1 MVKCEPYNSLNIFKQ
16 NRKMKHPYFFILILF
31 FLTTVVTAQVTLVA
45 PTKMVKSGDSVVVEL
60 RVKTKDTLSTMQF
73 TLSWN
78 PSILSFGRV
87 DTLGGFPPSAV
98 TDEFGYSNTSQGK
111 LTFVWISSSNSGL
124 KIADSLEVFKIVF
137 KAMGANGTNSPLQY
151 VASPTPIK
159 ASNAQLMSLAVTTQ
173 EGSIKLGTTAT
184 KEENSLN
191 VFVSSLEL
199 KQNRPNPFHNQ
210 TIIPF
215 ELRESSEVA
224 LAVYDF
230 KGQKVL
236 EKKGFYNRGEHEWVL
251 NTEGVLVNGFYVY
264 SIRTQKGHE
273 SKVFIKN

>member
-16 NRKMKHPYFFILILF
+16 NRKMKHPYFFILILI
-31 FLTTVVTAQVTLVA
+31 FLTTAVAAQVTLVA

-60 RVKTKDTLSTMQF
+60 RVKTRDTLSTMQF
-73 TLSWN
+73 TMSWN

-98 TDEFGYSNTSQGK
+98 SDEFGYSSISQGK
-111 LTFVWISSSNSGL
+111 LAFVWISSSNSGL

-137 KAMGANGTNSPLQY
+137 KAIGANGTNSPLQY
-151 VASPTPIK
+151 VASPTQIK
-159 ASNAQLMSLAVTTQ
+159 ASNAQLMSLVVTTQ

-184 KEENSLN
+184 KEDKSYITL
-191 VFVSSLEL
+191 VSSLEL
-199 KQNRPNPFHNQ
+199 KQNKPNPFHNQ

-215 ELRESSEVA
+215 ALRESSEVI
-224 LAVYDF
+224 LTVYDF

-236 EKKGFYNRGEHEWVL
+236 EKKGFYNAGEHEWVL
-251 NTEGVLVNGFYVY
+251 NTEGVLVSGFYVY
-264 SIRTQKGHE
+264 SIRTQQGYE